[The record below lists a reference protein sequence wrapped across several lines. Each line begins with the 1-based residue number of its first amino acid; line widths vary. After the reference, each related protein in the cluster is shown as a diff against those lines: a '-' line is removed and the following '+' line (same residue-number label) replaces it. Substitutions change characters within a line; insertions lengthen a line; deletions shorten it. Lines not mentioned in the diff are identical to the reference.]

1 MEMLMGLLS
10 NLRAKAA
17 ERAAEAAE
25 RAAEAARIEEEKK
38 QAEIARLT
46 QMSEKELL
54 VDIYMK
60 LNDFEKRVSSIES
73 KLKETS
79 DEVNQLYIDHLTK

>member
-1 MEMLMGLLS
+1 MGLLS
-10 NLRAKAA
+10 NIRAKAA

>member
-1 MEMLMGLLS
+1 MGLLS

>member
-1 MEMLMGLLS
+1 MGLLS

-60 LNDFEKRVSSIES
+60 LNDYEKQISSIES

-79 DEVNQLYIDHLTK
+79 DEVNQLYIDHLTKQY